1 MFQYEPHYSEW
12 FYVFA
17 PLQVYLITVAVL
29 VCYGDHGAE
38 TNPLKIFF
46 KRISTCLERWTGFPG
61 WSMAGTLTGL
71 VALAMAAIGVYW
83 DVAFHVDYGRDQE
96 VFTPS
101 HTMILMGL
109 GGLVF
114 AAAIATLFATL
125 DDAPVGLQFG
135 PLRLPYTAL
144 TLAVFGVGGVLAF
157 PFDIMWHEAYG
168 VDVTLWSPSHLQLV
182 FGGSLATIVLWMMT
196 REGLNQRSNLAGM
209 APSPTMLG
217 RAIVI
222 TVMGATLTGLSVVQ
236 GEFDFGVPQF
246 QVLYLPILVATAA
259 GLGLVLSRLALGPW
273 GAVKTVF
280 AYLIIRG
287 VIGFLVAVPLNHTF
301 PNFPTYVVAAL
312 AIEGV
317 ALLVGTQNRLRF
329 SLVAGAAAGTVGVA
343 ADLAWL
349 NTLADVS
356 ATAES
361 LPKAALLSPIAA
373 VAAALLGGALARP
386 VGDGGRRVPAI
397 AALAGGVVLI
407 AVLAYPLPRNVGNVE
422 ADIRLRPVA
431 AGAEGTSTDLD
442 EGVEQAFVEVDLQPD
457 DAAESATAFGVVAWQ
472 GGGRISASLDE
483 VGPGRYVS
491 DRALPV
497 SGRWK
502 TMVGLQ
508 RHDEVMAAPVY
519 FPADPEI
526 DAPEVPAL
534 PERHEAF
541 ARNTTWLLREVKAGG
556 GAFAANAAYTGVSVV
571 ILAWIGLYALCAV
584 KLTPTDDEQQWVDDR
599 PQREPQPTGTGNGS
613 GPRSSSP
620 WLPPVDE
627 RPPVSAGWGSSWGDS
642 RPPS

>member
-29 VCYGDHGAE
+29 VCYGDHGSE
-38 TNPLKIFF
+38 TNLLKQFF
-46 KRISTCLERWTGFPG
+46 KRISNCLERWTGFPG
-61 WSMAGTLTGL
+61 WSMAGALTGL
-71 VALAMAAIGVYW
+71 VMLAMAAIGLYW
-83 DVAFHVDYGRDQE
+83 DVGFHVDYGRDQE

-101 HTMILMGL
+101 HTMILIGL

-114 AAAIATLFATL
+114 AAAIAVLFATL
-125 DDAPVGLQFG
+125 DDAPVGLQVG
-135 PLRLPYTAL
+135 PLRIPYTAL
-144 TLAVFGVGGVLAF
+144 TLAVFGIGGAAAF
-157 PFDIMWHEAYG
+157 PFDVMWHEAYG

-196 REGLNQRSNLAGM
+196 REGRPQA
-209 APSPTMLG
+209 PTMLG
-217 RAIVI
+217 RGIVVTI
-222 TVMGATLTGLSVVQ
+222 MGATLTGLSTVQ

-259 GLGLVLSRLALGPW
+259 GLGLVLARLALGPW
-273 GAVKTVF
+273 GAVKTVL
-280 AYLIIRG
+280 AYVIIRG
-287 VIGFLVAVPLNHTF
+287 VIGFLVSVPLNETF
-301 PNFPTYVVAAL
+301 PNFPTYLVAAL

-317 ALLVGTQNRLRF
+317 AFLVGTQDRLRF
-329 SLVAGAAAGTVGVA
+329 SLAAGAAAGTLGVA
-343 ADLAWL
+343 ADLVWL
-349 NTLADVS
+349 NALADVS
-356 ATAES
+356 ATSAS

-373 VAAALLGGALARP
+373 MAAALLGGALARP
-386 VGDGGRRVPAI
+386 VGDGGRRVPAM

-407 AVLAYPLPRNVGNVE
+407 AVLAYPLPRNVGDVE

-431 AGAEGTSTDLD
+431 AGTAGTTSLE
-442 EGVEQAFVEVDLQPD
+442 EGVEQAFVEVQLYPA
-457 DAAESATAFGVVAWQ
+457 DAADSATAFGIVAWQ
-472 GGGRISASLDE
+472 GGGRISSALNE
-483 VGPGRYVS
+483 TGPGQFVS
-491 DRALPV
+491 EKALPV

-508 RHDEVMAAPVY
+508 RQDEVMAAPVY

-556 GAFAANAAYTGVSVV
+556 GAFAANAAYTGVTVV
-571 ILAWIGLYALCAV
+571 ILAWIGLWALCAV
-584 KLTPTDDEQQWVDDR
+584 KLTPGDDEQEWADEWPPRQPEHAHNGGGPGR
-599 PQREPQPTGTGNGS
+599 PA
-613 GPRSSSP
+613 SP
-620 WLPPVDE
+620 WLPPTDA
-627 RPPVSAGWGSSWGDS
+627 RPPVSAGWGSSWGDQ
-642 RPPS
+642 RPSS